1 MAAGSAV
8 DEKWVMDKLEGSN
21 WATWKFQMRYLLLAK
36 GLWNVVDGTEV
47 LADDATAQA
56 RAEFT
61 KKSQRVFSTMV
72 LAIGTSQLYL
82 VTSCEKPREAWD
94 SLRNHFERDTLAN
107 KLFLKTQYFRAEMKE
122 GTSIEGH
129 LTRMK
134 ELTDK
139 LAAIS
144 APISEEDQVVTLL
157 GSLPP
162 G

>member
-82 VTSCEKPREAWD
+82 VTSCEKPREA
-94 SLRNHFERDTLAN
+94 
-107 KLFLKTQYFRAEMKE
+107 
-122 GTSIEGH
+122 
-129 LTRMK
+129 
-134 ELTDK
+134 
-139 LAAIS
+139 
-144 APISEEDQVVTLL
+144 
-157 GSLPP
+157 
-162 G
+162 

>member
-56 RAEFT
+56 RAEFA

-72 LAIGTSQLYL
+72 S
-82 VTSCEKPREAWD
+82 
-94 SLRNHFERDTLAN
+94 FTL
-107 KLFLKTQYFRAEMKE
+107 
-122 GTSIEGH
+122 
-129 LTRMK
+129 
-134 ELTDK
+134 
-139 LAAIS
+139 
-144 APISEEDQVVTLL
+144 
-157 GSLPP
+157 
-162 G
+162 